1 MAPFVLPENYPGVVP
16 LKSVS
21 RQLLHALNYIHHNG
35 IVHRDIKPE
44 NILVSSKEPFTVK
57 LSDFGLSKMVDK
69 EDKAAMLTFCGTLLY
84 CAPEIYPDFEQ
95 VRQGQ
100 PRLRRVRRF
109 VDKHP
114 CTNIYTNASL
124 LVLQNRTAPRLI
136 SGPLDLSCFIFSHLN
151 HLSKVPAKIRAIVCY
166 MPFYLTISILHLF

>member
-1 MAPFVLPENYPGVVP
+1 MEYIPFGDMAPYANPENFLGEFP
-16 LKSVS
+16 LKSVA

-44 NILVSSKEPFTVK
+44 NILVTGKEPFSVK
-57 LSDFGLSKMVDK
+57 LSDFGLSKMIDK

-95 VRQGQ
+95 VRQGL

-109 VDKHP
+109 VCKH
-114 CTNIYTNASL
+114 C
-124 LVLQNRTAPRLI
+124 R
-136 SGPLDLSCFIFSHLN
+136 
-151 HLSKVPAKIRAIVCY
+151 KVQ
-166 MPFYLTISILHLF
+166 SN